1 MRRSLVACRRWGRA
15 AAVACALLATTVFG
29 QVTPT
34 RFSQG
39 RFHVDAWPSDSVLA
53 RTLLTRASAN
63 DTFPGLPRAR
73 DSVLVVIAPDKATF
87 EAMVG
92 PRAPEWGAAFA
103 FPGERRIV
111 MQGAGAPSS
120 AGDPL
125 RVLRHELAH
134 LALFEFLGAAAP
146 RWFDEGYASYAAG
159 EWDREDVI
167 AANLGLALGRNRSL
181 AALDSGFQL
190 GSRSADASYAL
201 SFRAVAELAA
211 LDPARG
217 LTLFM
222 ARWKEL
228 GSFDRAL
235 RSAHGLTTGSF
246 EALWVKNTRRRYGA
260 VALFADLT
268 VGVTVLLLII
278 GPLWVFRRRRDRAR
292 MAALVAAEA
301 EAARRER
308 EAVIEA
314 LLASVSAR
322 PGDEPHSS

>member
-1 MRRSLVACRRWGRA
+1 MA
-15 AAVACALLATTVFG
+15 AAADLAG
-29 QVTPT
+29 QVAPT
-34 RFSQG
+34 RLTDG
-39 RFHVDAWPSDSVLA
+39 RFFIDAWPSDTVLA
-53 RTLLTRASAN
+53 RTLLRRAAAQ
-63 DTFPGLPRAR
+63 DTFPGLPRPR
-73 DSVLVVIAPDKATF
+73 DSILVIVAPDKATF
-87 EAMVG
+87 ETLVG
-92 PRAPEWGAAFA
+92 QGAPEWGAAFA

-111 MQGAGAPSS
+111 MQGASAPSS
-120 AGDPL
+120 AGDPV

-134 LALFEFLGAAAP
+134 LALFEFLGTAAP

-167 AANLGLALGRNRSL
+167 AANLGLALGRNRTL
-181 AALDSGFQL
+181 AALDSGFQA
-190 GSRSADASYAL
+190 GSRSADAAYAL

-217 LTLFM
+217 LAPFL
-222 ARWKEL
+222 ARWKQT

-246 EALWVKNTRRRYGA
+246 ETLWAKNTRRRYGA
-260 VALFADLT
+260 VALFADVT
-268 VGVTVLLLII
+268 VGVTLLLLVV
-278 GPLWVFRRRRDRAR
+278 GPLWVVRRRRDRAR

-314 LLASVSAR
+314 LLASVSER
-322 PGDEPHSS
+322 PGGGTHSS